1 MFLIKVIFIVIVI
14 YYVLK
19 SIGKLFLPFLV
30 NQAAQKINNQQ
41 NFRKKPEGEITIQY
55 HDNKKDSKPP
65 KVGEYVDFEEIKD

>member
-41 NFRKKPEGEITIQY
+41 SYRKRPEGEISIQY
-55 HDNKKDSKPP
+55 HDSKKDKNPP